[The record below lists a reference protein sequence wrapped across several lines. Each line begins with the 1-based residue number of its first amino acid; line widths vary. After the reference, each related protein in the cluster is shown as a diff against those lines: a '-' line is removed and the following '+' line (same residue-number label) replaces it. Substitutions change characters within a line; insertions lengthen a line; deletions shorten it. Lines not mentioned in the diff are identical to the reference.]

1 MSMRWIHQQVN
12 GEKTSIAMSSL
23 HYQLFLFFCFYVA
36 VQAPYREG
44 DVMLGGLF
52 SVYQPPDNPGSQC
65 GEINL
70 RILGRMQAMIFAIE
84 RINNDTSLLSNIS
97 LGYDVR
103 DYCGNLSKAA
113 RLVYKLL
120 TFDTYVNLSQNA
132 TRKKAIISLIGPSE
146 SSTALFIAGFL
157 RMLNVSS
164 ISGSTSSAE
173 LSSLTYDHLFRT
185 LPSDTFLAKAMVDL
199 VTHFNWSYV
208 AVVGLDDSY
217 GRNGVWAV
225 VSESAS
231 RKSSFCIALT
241 EFVRHESLNP
251 SISNTVRKLKQMD
264 NVKVVILWLY
274 ENYQLKFLAE
284 VKRQNL
290 TGRVW
295 ILSDVYLT
303 STLLIEG
310 ILESSLGF
318 ALHAFSDSGF
328 KEYLNDILVKERD
341 SRSYPE
347 WNYSRSEIRKF
358 FNSKKCVHRQIEQ
371 CSNDLIYN
379 AYVPYFIDA
388 VYAVAHALD
397 IFYRNF
403 SCNET
408 KDRRKLQIVHS
419 SDVQKILGRVSFD
432 GLTGKIEFD
441 RFGDRGSAYY
451 DILSFEKVPN
461 GDVESV
467 KMVRIGEWN
476 NSKRNETPLIF
487 HEAPHWTTTSGRP
500 PKSECSEQCPPGTR
514 KSFTSPCCWQCL
526 PCLGG
531 TISPSAGSESCSECP
546 IGTMSNQA
554 KTECVALPSA
564 NISYGSASG
573 ILILTFATIGV
584 VVALLCLAALYKFWN
599 SPIVKASN
607 RELNLVLLLA
617 TLSLLSLTFINV
629 FISTNVICK
638 IIYPLRYLT
647 YNFCLSILLVKVLLI
662 SSAFQVP
669 IFTSL
674 EFTSLTNKAQVWI
687 VIASLTPLLS
697 VLLPWMLLDPPFK
710 KEYIHPKLYIF
721 NECKAYSGSLGKS
734 LFLATCF
741 YIFFQMLLSSFCAFK
756 IRNVPE
762 NFSEARR
769 IAFST
774 YIFLFSLLC
783 YHPVELSLDGWY
795 VTVVDCV
802 TTLLSAYGFLC
813 CLFLPKMFILFFRQ
827 EMNDANGIRKEITQ
841 SRLVVYA
848 QILLLIVI
856 LSELNRTI
864 SFLNISNF
872 VPECH
877 RLLSK

>member
-1 MSMRWIHQQVN
+1 
-12 GEKTSIAMSSL
+12 MSSL

-52 SVYQPPDNPGSQC
+52 SVHKPPDNPGSQC

-70 RILGRMQAMIFAIE
+70 RELSRMQAMIFAIE
-84 RINNDTSLLSNIS
+84 RINNDASLLSNIS

-103 DYCGNLSKAA
+103 DYCRNLSKAA

-146 SSTALFIAGFL
+146 SSAALFIAGFL

-164 ISGSTSSAE
+164 VSGSTTSTE

-217 GRNGVWAV
+217 GRNGVWAF
-225 VSESAS
+225 VSESTS

-241 EFVRHESLNP
+241 EFVRHESLNL

-264 NVKVVILWLY
+264 NIKVVILWLY
-274 ENYQLKFLAE
+274 ENYQSKFLAE

-303 STLLIEG
+303 STLPIEG

-397 IFYRNF
+397 ILYRNF

-451 DILSFEKVPN
+451 DIFSFEKVPN

-487 HEAPHWTTTSGRP
+487 HEALHWTTTSGRP

-531 TISPSAGSESCSECP
+531 TISPSTGSKSCSECP

-607 RELNLVLLLA
+607 QELNLVLLLA
-617 TLSLLSLTFINV
+617 TLSLLSLAFIDV
-629 FISTNVICK
+629 FISANVICK

-674 EFTSLTNKAQVWI
+674 EFTSLTNKAQVGI

-697 VLLPWMLLDPPFK
+697 VLLPWMLLDPPSK
-710 KEYIHPKLYIF
+710 KEHIHPKRYTF
-721 NECKAYSGSLGKS
+721 NECKAYSSSVGKS
-734 LFLATCF
+734 LFLVTCF

-762 NFSEARR
+762 NFSEAKR

-813 CLFLPKMFILFFRQ
+813 CLFLPKMYILFFRQ
-827 EMNDANGIRKEITQ
+827 GMNDVNGIRQEVTQ
-841 SRLVVYA
+841 F
-848 QILLLIVI
+848 
-856 LSELNRTI
+856 
-864 SFLNISNF
+864 SFSSGCERVNHTFDSSN
-872 VPECH
+872 
-877 RLLSK
+877 

>member
-1 MSMRWIHQQVN
+1 
-12 GEKTSIAMSSL
+12 MSSL
-23 HYQLFLFFCFYVA
+23 HYQLFLFFCFCAA

-52 SVYQPPDNPGSQC
+52 SVHQPPDNPGSQC

-70 RILGRMQAMIFAIE
+70 RELGCMQAMIFAIE

-97 LGYDVR
+97 LGYDIR
-103 DYCGNLSKAA
+103 DYGGNLSKAA
-113 RLVYKLL
+113 GLIYQLL
-120 TFDTYVNLSQNA
+120 TVDSCVNLSQNA
-132 TRKKAIISLIGPSE
+132 SRKKAIISLIGPSE

-164 ISGSTSSAE
+164 ISGSTTSAE

-185 LPSDTFLAKAMVDL
+185 VPSDTFLAKAMVDL

-208 AVVGLDDSY
+208 AVVGLDNSY
-217 GRNGVWAV
+217 GRNGAWAV
-225 VSESAS
+225 VSESTS

-241 EFVRHESLNP
+241 QFVRHESLNR
-251 SISNTVRKLKQMD
+251 SISNIVRQLKQMD

-274 ENYQLKFLAE
+274 GNYQSKFLAE

-295 ILSDVYLT
+295 ILSDAYLT
-303 STLLIEG
+303 STLPIED

-341 SRSYPE
+341 SRSYPK

-419 SDVQKILGRVSFD
+419 SDVQKLLGRVSFD

-461 GDVESV
+461 RDVESV

-526 PCLGG
+526 PCLGE

-554 KTECVALPSA
+554 KTECVILPSA

-573 ILILTFATIGV
+573 IFILTFATIGV

-617 TLSLLSLTFINV
+617 TVSLLSLAFIGV

-674 EFTSLTNKAQVWI
+674 EFTSLTNKAQVGI

-721 NECKAYSGSLGKS
+721 KECKAYSGSLGKS

-762 NFSEARR
+762 NFSEAKR

-813 CLFLPKMFILFFRQ
+813 CLFLPKMYILFFRQ

-841 SRLVVYA
+841 F
-848 QILLLIVI
+848 
-856 LSELNRTI
+856 
-864 SFLNISNF
+864 SFGCVRANPAFDS
-872 VPECH
+872 
-877 RLLSK
+877 SS

>member
-1 MSMRWIHQQVN
+1 MSIHWIHQQVN
-12 GEKTSIAMSSL
+12 GEKKSNAMSSL

-36 VQAPYREG
+36 VQAPYKEG
-44 DVMLGGLF
+44 DIMLGGLF
-52 SVYQPPDNPGSQC
+52 SVHQPPDKPGSQC
-65 GEINL
+65 GETNL
-70 RILGRMQAMIFAIE
+70 RELGRMQAMIFAIE

-97 LGYDVR
+97 LGYDIR

-120 TFDTYVNLSQNA
+120 TVDSCVNLSQNA
-132 TRKKAIISLIGPSE
+132 TRKKAIVSLIGPKE

-164 ISGSTSSAE
+164 ISGSATSAE

-185 LPSDTFLAKAMVDL
+185 VPSDTFLAKAMVDL

-208 AVVGLDDSY
+208 AVVGLDNSY
-217 GRNGVWAV
+217 GRNGAWAV
-225 VSESAS
+225 VSESTS

-241 EFVRHESLNP
+241 QFVRHESLNR
-251 SISNTVRKLKQMD
+251 SISNIVRQLKQMD

-274 ENYQLKFLAE
+274 GNYQSKFLAE

-295 ILSDVYLT
+295 ILSEAPLT
-303 STLLIEG
+303 STLTVEG

-318 ALHAFSDSGF
+318 ALHEFSDSGF
-328 KEYLNDILVKERD
+328 KEYLKDRLVKEKD
-341 SRSYPE
+341 NRSFPE
-347 WNYSRSEIRKF
+347 WNDSTSEIWKLLR
-358 FNSKKCVHRQIEQ
+358 SKKCVHRQIKQ
-371 CSNDLIYN
+371 CSNDLIKKIYN
-379 AYVPYFIDA
+379 ANVPCIIDA

-403 SCNET
+403 SHNET
-408 KDRRKLQIVHS
+408 KDRRKLQIAYS
-419 SDVQKILGRVSFD
+419 SDVQKLLGRVSFH
-432 GLTGKIEFD
+432 GLTGKIKFD
-441 RFGDRGSAYY
+441 RFGDMASAYY
-451 DILSFEKVPN
+451 DIFSFEKVSN
-461 GDVESV
+461 GDVESI
-467 KMVRIGEWN
+467 KMVRKGEWN
-476 NSKRNETPLIF
+476 NSKRNETSLIF
-487 HEAPHWTTTSGRP
+487 HEALNWTTTSGRP

-546 IGTMSNQA
+546 SGTMSNQA

-564 NISYGSASG
+564 NISYSSASG
-573 ILILTFATIGV
+573 IVILTFATLGV
-584 VVALLCLAALYKFWN
+584 VVTLLCLAALHKFWN

-607 RELNLVLLLA
+607 RELSLVLLLA
-617 TLSLLSLTFINV
+617 ILSLLSLAFIDV
-629 FISTNVICK
+629 SVSTNTICM

-647 YNFCLSILLVKVLLI
+647 YNFCLSILLVKALLI
-662 SSAFQVP
+662 SSAFRVP
-669 IFTSL
+669 ILTSL
-674 EFTSLTNKAQVWI
+674 EFTSLPNKAQVGI

-697 VLLPWMLLDPPFK
+697 VLLPWMLLDPPSK
-710 KEYIHPKLYIF
+710 KEHIHPKRYTF
-721 NECKAYSGSLGKS
+721 NECKAYSSSVGKS
-734 LFLATCF
+734 LFLVTCF

-762 NFSEARR
+762 NFSEAKR

-783 YHPVELSLDGWY
+783 YHPVELCLDGWY

-802 TTLLSAYGFLC
+802 ATLLSAYGFLC
-813 CLFLPKMFILFFRQ
+813 CLFLPKMYILFFRQ
-827 EMNDANGIRKEITQ
+827 EMNDVNAIRQEVTQFSVRSGFVRANR
-841 SRLVVYA
+841 A
-848 QILLLIVI
+848 FD
-856 LSELNRTI
+856 
-864 SFLNISNF
+864 SFN
-872 VPECH
+872 
-877 RLLSK
+877 

>member
-52 SVYQPPDNPGSQC
+52 SVHQPPDNPGSQC

-132 TRKKAIISLIGPSE
+132 SRKKAIISLIGPSE

-217 GRNGVWAV
+217 GRNGVWAFV
-225 VSESAS
+225 NESMS

-241 EFVRHESLNP
+241 EFVRHESLNL

-264 NVKVVILWLY
+264 NIKVVILWLY
-274 ENYQLKFLAE
+274 ENYQSKFLAE

-295 ILSDVYLT
+295 ILSDAYLT
-303 STLLIEG
+303 STLPIED

-341 SRSYPE
+341 SRSYPK

-419 SDVQKILGRVSFD
+419 SDVQKLLGRVSFD

-461 GDVESV
+461 RDVESV

-617 TLSLLSLTFINV
+617 TVSLLSLAFIGV

-674 EFTSLTNKAQVWI
+674 EFTSLTNKAQVGI

-721 NECKAYSGSLGKS
+721 KECKAYSGSLGKS

-762 NFSEARR
+762 NFSEAKR

-813 CLFLPKMFILFFRQ
+813 CLFLPKMYILFFRQ

-841 SRLVVYA
+841 F
-848 QILLLIVI
+848 
-856 LSELNRTI
+856 
-864 SFLNISNF
+864 SFGCVRANPAFDS
-872 VPECH
+872 
-877 RLLSK
+877 SS

>member
-52 SVYQPPDNPGSQC
+52 SVHQPPDNPGSQC

-132 TRKKAIISLIGPSE
+132 SRKKAIISLIGPSE

-217 GRNGVWAV
+217 GRNGVWAFV
-225 VSESAS
+225 NESMS

-241 EFVRHESLNP
+241 EFVRHESLNL

-264 NVKVVILWLY
+264 NIKVVILWLY
-274 ENYQLKFLAE
+274 ENYQSKFLAE

-295 ILSDVYLT
+295 ILSDAYLT
-303 STLLIEG
+303 STLPIED

-341 SRSYPE
+341 SRSYPK

-419 SDVQKILGRVSFD
+419 SDVQKLLGRVSFD

-461 GDVESV
+461 RDVESV

-526 PCLGG
+526 PCLGE

-554 KTECVALPSA
+554 KTECVILPSA

-617 TLSLLSLTFINV
+617 TVSLLSLAFIGV

-674 EFTSLTNKAQVWI
+674 EFTSLTNKAQVGI

-721 NECKAYSGSLGKS
+721 KECKAYSGSLGKS

-762 NFSEARR
+762 NFSEAKR

-813 CLFLPKMFILFFRQ
+813 CLFLPKMYILFFRQ

-841 SRLVVYA
+841 F
-848 QILLLIVI
+848 
-856 LSELNRTI
+856 
-864 SFLNISNF
+864 SFGCVRANPAFDS
-872 VPECH
+872 
-877 RLLSK
+877 SS

>member
-44 DVMLGGLF
+44 DIMLGGLF
-52 SVYQPPDNPGSQC
+52 SVHQPADHPGSQC
-65 GEINL
+65 GEIHL
-70 RILGRMQAMIFAIE
+70 EGLGRMQAMIFAIE

-217 GRNGVWAV
+217 GRNGAWAV
-225 VSESAS
+225 VSESRS
-231 RKSSFCIALT
+231 RKNSFCIALT
-241 EFVRHESLNP
+241 EFVRHESLNL
-251 SISNTVRKLKQMD
+251 SISNIVRKLKQMD

-274 ENYQLKFLAE
+274 KIYLTKFLAE
-284 VKRQNL
+284 IQRQNL

-295 ILSDVYLT
+295 ILSDAPST
-303 STLLIEG
+303 STQLVEG

-318 ALHAFSDSGF
+318 AFHAFSDSGF
-328 KEYLNDILVKERD
+328 KEHLKDILVKLGDNKSFHER
-341 SRSYPE
+341 SFST
-347 WNYSRSEIRKF
+347 SEIWKRLK
-358 FNSKKCVHRQIEQ
+358 NKKCVHRQIEQ
-371 CSNDLIYN
+371 CSNDLIMESYSY
-379 AYVPYFIDA
+379 YVPCIVDA
-388 VYAVAHALD
+388 VYATAHALD
-397 IFYRNF
+397 IFSRNF
-403 SCNET
+403 SFSET
-408 KDRRKLQIVHS
+408 KDRLKLQIARS
-419 SDVQKILGRVSFD
+419 SDVQKLLGRVNFD
-432 GLTGKIEFD
+432 GLTGKIKFD
-441 RFGDRGSAYY
+441 RFGDRGWAYY
-451 DILSFEKVPN
+451 DIFSFKKVPN

-467 KMVRIGEWN
+467 KMVLIGEWK
-476 NSKRNETPLIF
+476 NSKRNKTRLIF
-487 HEAPHWTTTSGRP
+487 HEALNWTTKSGRP

-526 PCLGG
+526 PCLGE
-531 TISPSAGSESCSECP
+531 TISPSVGSESCSECP

-554 KTECVALPSA
+554 KTECDTLPSA

-617 TLSLLSLTFINV
+617 TLSLLSLAFINV

-669 IFTSL
+669 ISTSL
-674 EFTSLTNKAQVWI
+674 EFTSLSNKAQVGI
-687 VIASLTPLLS
+687 VIASLAPLLL
-697 VLLPWMLLDPPFK
+697 VLMPWLLLNPPFNK
-710 KEYIHPKLYIF
+710 QHIYPKRYTF
-721 NECKAYSGSLGKS
+721 NECKAYSSSVGKS

-741 YIFFQMLLSSFCAFK
+741 YIFFQMLVSSVCAFK
-756 IRNVPE
+756 IRKIPE
-762 NFSEARR
+762 NFSEAKR
-769 IAFST
+769 IAFSM

-841 SRLVVYA
+841 F
-848 QILLLIVI
+848 
-856 LSELNRTI
+856 
-864 SFLNISNF
+864 SFGCVRANPAFDS
-872 VPECH
+872 
-877 RLLSK
+877 SS

>member
-52 SVYQPPDNPGSQC
+52 SVHQPPDNPGSQC

-573 ILILTFATIGV
+573 ILILTFVTIGV

-617 TLSLLSLTFINV
+617 TLSLLSLAFINV

-841 SRLVVYA
+841 F
-848 QILLLIVI
+848 
-856 LSELNRTI
+856 
-864 SFLNISNF
+864 SFGCVRANPAFDS
-872 VPECH
+872 
-877 RLLSK
+877 SS

>member
-1 MSMRWIHQQVN
+1 MSIHWIHQQVN
-12 GEKTSIAMSSL
+12 GEKKSNAMSSL
-23 HYQLFLFFCFYVA
+23 HYQLFLFFCFYAA

-44 DVMLGGLF
+44 DIMLGGLF
-52 SVYQPPDNPGSQC
+52 SVHQPPDKPGSQC
-65 GEINL
+65 GETNL
-70 RILGRMQAMIFAIE
+70 RELGRMQAMIFAIE

-97 LGYDVR
+97 LGYDIR

-120 TFDTYVNLSQNA
+120 TVDTCVNVCQNA
-132 TRKKAIISLIGPSE
+132 TRKKAIISLIGPYE
-146 SSTALFIAGFL
+146 SSTALFIGGIL
-157 RMLNVSS
+157 RMLNFSS
-164 ISGSTSSAE
+164 ISGSATSAE
-173 LSSLTYDHLFRT
+173 LSSLAYDHIFRT
-185 LPSDTFLAKAMVDL
+185 APSDQFLAKAMVDL

-208 AVVGLDDSY
+208 AVVGLDNSY
-217 GRNGVWAV
+217 GRNGAWAV
-225 VSESAS
+225 VSESTS

-241 EFVRHESLNP
+241 QFVRHESLNR
-251 SISNTVRKLKQMD
+251 SISNIVRQLKQMD

-274 ENYQLKFLAE
+274 GNYQSKFLAE

-295 ILSDVYLT
+295 ILSEAPLT
-303 STLLIEG
+303 STLTVEG

-318 ALHAFSDSGF
+318 ALHEFSDSGF
-328 KEYLNDILVKERD
+328 KEYLKDRLVKEKD
-341 SRSYPE
+341 NRSFPE
-347 WNYSRSEIRKF
+347 WNDSTSEIWKLLR
-358 FNSKKCVHRQIEQ
+358 SKKCVHRQIKQ
-371 CSNDLIYN
+371 CSNDLIKKIYN
-379 AYVPYFIDA
+379 ANVPCIIDA

-403 SCNET
+403 SHNET
-408 KDRRKLQIVHS
+408 KDRRKLQIAYS
-419 SDVQKILGRVSFD
+419 SDVQKLLGRVSFH
-432 GLTGKIEFD
+432 GLTGKIKFD
-441 RFGDRGSAYY
+441 RFGDMASAYY
-451 DILSFEKVPN
+451 DIFSFEKVSN
-461 GDVESV
+461 GDVESI
-467 KMVRIGEWN
+467 KMVRKGEWN
-476 NSKRNETPLIF
+476 NSKRNETSLIF
-487 HEAPHWTTTSGRP
+487 HEALNWTTTSGRP

-573 ILILTFATIGV
+573 ILILTFATLGV
-584 VVALLCLAALYKFWN
+584 VVTLLCLAALYKFWN

-617 TLSLLSLTFINV
+617 TLSLLSLAFIDV
-629 FISTNVICK
+629 FISTNAICK

-674 EFTSLTNKAQVWI
+674 EFTSLTNKAQVGI

-697 VLLPWMLLDPPFK
+697 VLLPWMLLDPPSK
-710 KEYIHPKLYIF
+710 KEHIHPKRYTF
-721 NECKAYSGSLGKS
+721 NECKAYSSSVGKS
-734 LFLATCF
+734 LFLVTCF

-762 NFSEARR
+762 NFSEAKR

-783 YHPVELSLDGWY
+783 YHPVELCLDGWY

-802 TTLLSAYGFLC
+802 ATLLSAYGFLC
-813 CLFLPKMFILFFRQ
+813 CLFLPKMYILFFRQ
-827 EMNDANGIRKEITQ
+827 EMNDVNTIRQEVTQFSVRSGFVRANR
-841 SRLVVYA
+841 A
-848 QILLLIVI
+848 FD
-856 LSELNRTI
+856 
-864 SFLNISNF
+864 SFN
-872 VPECH
+872 
-877 RLLSK
+877 

>member
-1 MSMRWIHQQVN
+1 MH
-12 GEKTSIAMSSL
+12 K
-23 HYQLFLFFCFYVA
+23 
-36 VQAPYREG
+36 
-44 DVMLGGLF
+44 
-52 SVYQPPDNPGSQC
+52 PPDNPGSQC

-70 RILGRMQAMIFAIE
+70 RELSRMQAMIFAIE
-84 RINNDTSLLSNIS
+84 RINNDASLLSNIS

-103 DYCGNLSKAA
+103 DYCRNLSKAA

-146 SSTALFIAGFL
+146 SSAALFIAGFL

-164 ISGSTSSAE
+164 VSGSTTSTE

-217 GRNGVWAV
+217 GRNGVWAF
-225 VSESAS
+225 VSESTS

-241 EFVRHESLNP
+241 EFVRHESLNL

-264 NVKVVILWLY
+264 NIKVVILWLY
-274 ENYQLKFLAE
+274 ENYQSKFLAE

-303 STLLIEG
+303 STLPIEG

-397 IFYRNF
+397 ILYRNF

-451 DILSFEKVPN
+451 DIFSFEKVPN

-487 HEAPHWTTTSGRP
+487 HEALHWTTTSGRP

-526 PCLGG
+526 PCLGE

-554 KTECVALPSA
+554 KTECDTLPSA

-607 RELNLVLLLA
+607 QELNLVLLLA
-617 TLSLLSLTFINV
+617 TLSLLSLAFIDV
-629 FISTNVICK
+629 FISANVICK

-674 EFTSLTNKAQVWI
+674 EFTSLTNKAQVGI

-756 IRNVPE
+756 IRNIPE
-762 NFSEARR
+762 NFSEAKR

-813 CLFLPKMFILFFRQ
+813 CLFLPKMYILFFRQ
-827 EMNDANGIRKEITQ
+827 EMNDANGIRQEVTQ
-841 SRLVVYA
+841 F
-848 QILLLIVI
+848 
-856 LSELNRTI
+856 
-864 SFLNISNF
+864 SFSSGCVRVNPAFDSSN
-872 VPECH
+872 
-877 RLLSK
+877 

>member
-1 MSMRWIHQQVN
+1 
-12 GEKTSIAMSSL
+12 MSSL

-52 SVYQPPDNPGSQC
+52 SVHKPPDNPGSQC

-70 RILGRMQAMIFAIE
+70 RELSRMQAMIFAIE
-84 RINNDTSLLSNIS
+84 RINNDASLLSNIS

-103 DYCGNLSKAA
+103 DYCRNLSKAA

-146 SSTALFIAGFL
+146 SSAALFIAGFL

-164 ISGSTSSAE
+164 VSGSTTSTE

-217 GRNGVWAV
+217 GRNGVWAF
-225 VSESAS
+225 VSESTS

-241 EFVRHESLNP
+241 EFVRHESLNL

-264 NVKVVILWLY
+264 NIKVVILWLY
-274 ENYQLKFLAE
+274 ENYQSKFLAE

-303 STLLIEG
+303 STLPIEG

-397 IFYRNF
+397 ILYRNF

-451 DILSFEKVPN
+451 DIFSFEKVPN

-487 HEAPHWTTTSGRP
+487 HEALHWTTTSGRP

-526 PCLGG
+526 PCLGE

-554 KTECVALPSA
+554 KTECDTLPSA

-607 RELNLVLLLA
+607 QELNLVLLLA
-617 TLSLLSLTFINV
+617 TLSLLSLAFIDV
-629 FISTNVICK
+629 FISANVICK

-674 EFTSLTNKAQVWI
+674 EFTSLTNKAQVGI

-756 IRNVPE
+756 IRNIPE
-762 NFSEARR
+762 NFSEAKR

-813 CLFLPKMFILFFRQ
+813 CLFLPKMYILFFRP
-827 EMNDANGIRKEITQ
+827 EMNDVNGVRKEITQ
-841 SRLVVYA
+841 F
-848 QILLLIVI
+848 
-856 LSELNRTI
+856 
-864 SFLNISNF
+864 SFGSGCVRANPAFDS
-872 VPECH
+872 
-877 RLLSK
+877 SS

>member
-1 MSMRWIHQQVN
+1 
-12 GEKTSIAMSSL
+12 MSSL
-23 HYQLFLFFCFYVA
+23 HYQLFLFFCFCAA

-52 SVYQPPDNPGSQC
+52 SVHQPPDNPGSQC

-70 RILGRMQAMIFAIE
+70 RELGCMQAMIFAIE
-84 RINNDTSLLSNIS
+84 RINNDTSLLSHIS

-103 DYCGNLSKAA
+103 DYCRNLSKAA

-132 TRKKAIISLIGPSE
+132 SRKKAIISLIGPSE

-164 ISGSTSSAE
+164 ISGSTTSAE

-185 LPSDTFLAKAMVDL
+185 VPSDTFLAKAMVDL

-225 VSESAS
+225 VSESTS

-241 EFVRHESLNP
+241 EFVRRESLNP

-274 ENYQLKFLAE
+274 ENYQSKFLAE

-295 ILSDVYLT
+295 ILSDAYLT
-303 STLLIEG
+303 STLPIED

-341 SRSYPE
+341 SRSYPK

-419 SDVQKILGRVSFD
+419 SDVQKLLGRVSFD

-461 GDVESV
+461 RDVESV

-546 IGTMSNQA
+546 IGTMSNKA

-617 TLSLLSLTFINV
+617 TVSLLSLAFIGV

-674 EFTSLTNKAQVWI
+674 EFTSLTNKAQVGI

-697 VLLPWMLLDPPFK
+697 VLLPWILLDPPFK

-721 NECKAYSGSLGKS
+721 KECKAYSGSLGKS

-762 NFSEARR
+762 NFSEAKR

-813 CLFLPKMFILFFRQ
+813 CLFLPKMYILFFRQ

-841 SRLVVYA
+841 F
-848 QILLLIVI
+848 
-856 LSELNRTI
+856 
-864 SFLNISNF
+864 SFGCVRANPAFDS
-872 VPECH
+872 
-877 RLLSK
+877 SS

>member
-52 SVYQPPDNPGSQC
+52 SVHQPPDNPGSQC

-132 TRKKAIISLIGPSE
+132 SRKKAIISLIGPSE

-217 GRNGVWAV
+217 GRNGVWAFV
-225 VSESAS
+225 NESMS

-241 EFVRHESLNP
+241 EFVRHESLNL

-264 NVKVVILWLY
+264 NIKVVILWLY
-274 ENYQLKFLAE
+274 ENYQSKFLAE

-295 ILSDVYLT
+295 ILSDAYLT
-303 STLLIEG
+303 STLPIED

-341 SRSYPE
+341 SRSYPK

-419 SDVQKILGRVSFD
+419 SDVQKLLGRVSFD

-461 GDVESV
+461 RDVESV

-526 PCLGG
+526 PCLGE

-554 KTECVALPSA
+554 KTECVILPSA

-617 TLSLLSLTFINV
+617 TVSLLSLAFIGV

-674 EFTSLTNKAQVWI
+674 EFTSLTNKAQVGI

-721 NECKAYSGSLGKS
+721 KECKAYSGSLGKS

-762 NFSEARR
+762 NFSEAKR

-802 TTLLSAYGFLC
+802 TTLLSAYVFLC
-813 CLFLPKMFILFFRQ
+813 CLFLPKMYILFFRQ

-841 SRLVVYA
+841 F
-848 QILLLIVI
+848 
-856 LSELNRTI
+856 
-864 SFLNISNF
+864 SFGCVRANPAFDS
-872 VPECH
+872 
-877 RLLSK
+877 SS